1 MKKLIYLFAIGIA
14 LTTGLGRAAYEEGRH
29 YYELP
34 FSQPVETGSKIE
46 VREFFWYGCPH
57 CYTLEP
63 VLASWLKR
71 IPANARFVR
80 TPGVAPRWLVH
91 AQAFYTIESL
101 GATEKLHRAFF
112 DAIHK
117 QNRRL
122 NTEDS
127 VARFVAEHGVD
138 QKKFRQAFNSFGV
151 RLKLKKAI
159 WLNRNFGIN
168 SVPALVVDGKYLT
181 SPTIAGGNKAA
192 MKVVDYLIDKAARER
207 RREKKKEKREK

>member
-1 MKKLIYLFAIGIA
+1 MKKLVYVFVIGVA
-14 LTTGLGRAAYEEGRH
+14 LTTAPGWAAYEKGRH

-34 FSQPVETGSKIE
+34 FSQPVETGGKIE
-46 VREFFWYGCPH
+46 VREFFWYGCPS

-63 VLASWLKR
+63 VLASWLQR

-80 TPGVAPRWLVH
+80 TPGVAPRWLIH
-91 AQAFYTIESL
+91 AQAFYAIESL
-101 GATEKLHRAFF
+101 GATGKLHRAFF

-117 QNRRL
+117 QNRVL
-122 NTEDS
+122 NTEER
-127 VARFVAEHGVD
+127 VARFVAEHGID
-138 QKKFRQAFNSFGV
+138 RKEFHRAFNSFGV

-159 WLNRNFGIN
+159 WLNKNFGIN

-207 RREKKKEKREK
+207 RREKRKEKREK